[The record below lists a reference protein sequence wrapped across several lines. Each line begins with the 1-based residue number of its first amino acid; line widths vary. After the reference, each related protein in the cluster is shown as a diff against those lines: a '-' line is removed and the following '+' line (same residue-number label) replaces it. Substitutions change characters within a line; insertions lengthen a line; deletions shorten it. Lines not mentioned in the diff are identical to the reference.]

1 MTSGPRVN
9 PTEPSTPSEP
19 SETGRARP
27 ARPVRIA
34 VQIAPQHA
42 PYEKIRDTA
51 AALEDLGVDV
61 LFNWD
66 HFFPLSGAPD
76 GLHFESW
83 TMLAALAEQ
92 TSRVELGALVNCNSY
107 RSANLQADMAR
118 TIDHISAK
126 GGVGRFIFGTGSGW
140 FERDYDEYGYEFGT
154 AGQRL
159 DALAASLPVIE
170 ERWTRLNPPPTRA
183 IPVLIGGGGE
193 KKTLRI
199 VAKHADIWHS
209 FSDAATLERKL
220 GILAEHGRAVGRDVA
235 EIEISTE
242 IGGRSRAEV
251 EAHHAL
257 GATMFTIGITG
268 PDYDISEVGDW
279 LAWRDEK
286 NAHLTASP
294 AGDAIDPAERS

>member
-1 MTSGPRVN
+1 MT
-9 PTEPSTPSEP
+9 
-19 SETGRARP
+19 P
-27 ARPVRIA
+27 AHNRPVRLG

-42 PYEKIRDTA
+42 GYEKIRETA
-51 AALEDLGVDV
+51 AELEDLGVDI

-66 HFFPLSGAPD
+66 HFYPLSGNPD

-107 RSANLQADMAR
+107 RNANLQADMAR

-126 GGVGRFIFGTGSGW
+126 GTGTGRFIFGTGSGW
-140 FERDYDEYGYEFGT
+140 FEKDYVEYGFEFGT
-154 AGQRL
+154 VGKRL

-170 ERWTRLNPPPTRA
+170 ARWARLNPAPTRH

-209 FSDAATLERKL
+209 FSDPETLERKL
-220 GILAEHGRAVGRDVA
+220 GILAEHGAEVGRDVSQ
-235 EIEISTE
+235 IEISTE
-242 IGGRSRAEV
+242 LRGRNHDQADEL
-251 EAHHAL
+251 HAL
-257 GATMFTIGITG
+257 GTSLFTIGISG
-268 PDYDISEVGDW
+268 PAYDLAPVHNW
-279 LAWRDEK
+279 LAWRDAK
-286 NAHLTASP
+286 NA
-294 AGDAIDPAERS
+294 G